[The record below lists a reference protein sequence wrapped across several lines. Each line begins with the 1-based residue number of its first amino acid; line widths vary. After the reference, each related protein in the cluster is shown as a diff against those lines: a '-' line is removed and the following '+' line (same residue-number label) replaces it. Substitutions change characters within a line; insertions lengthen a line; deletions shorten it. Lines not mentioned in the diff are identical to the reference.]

1 MWSPALRASS
11 AGFAYDVMG
20 SPPRVLM
27 VQPALNVVSETF
39 IRMHAQMLSG
49 VVSVIHHNEGVPWSG
64 DGPVLAQ
71 DLSARAQRKLGR
83 FIRRK
88 DWNWEIQSAYV
99 SAIKQSRADVVLAQ
113 YGTTGVM
120 ICDACRKAG
129 VPMVVHFHGFDASRS
144 DVLERNSVGYAN
156 LFNYASAV
164 ICVSRAMEQ
173 RLIAI
178 GCPRE
183 KLIYGPYGIDCNQFQ
198 GAQPVVSPPTFVGVG
213 RFVEKKAAYLTLVAF
228 SQIQSKCQDACLRLI
243 GDGPLLGV
251 CRDLAKA
258 LEIKH
263 AVTFLGSQSQCVV
276 QHEMRRAR
284 AFVQHSVTASSGDAE
299 GTPVAVLEAGA
310 MGLPVIATRHAGIP
324 DVVVEG
330 KTGLLVDERDVSGM
344 AIHMIALACDPQLA
358 GRLGS
363 NAAAHVREYYPIEKS
378 VSRLHRV
385 LSAAACGKCM
395 VILRQEIEE
404 EFPSAPVNED
414 VATKVLSG

>member
-1 MWSPALRASS
+1 
-11 AGFAYDVMG
+11 MG
-20 SPPRVLM
+20 SPPRVLV

-39 IRMHAQMLSG
+39 IRLHAQLLSG

-64 DGPVLAQ
+64 NQPVLAQ

-88 DWNWEIQSAYV
+88 DWDWEIRSAYL
-99 SAIKQSRADVVLAQ
+99 SAIKQSRAEVVLAQ

-120 ICDACRKAG
+120 ICDACRKVG
-129 VPMVVHFHGFDASRS
+129 IPMVVHFHGFDASRR
-144 DVLERNSVGYAN
+144 DVLERNSAAYSN
-156 LFNYASAV
+156 LFKYASAV

-173 RLIAI
+173 RLIAM
-178 GCPRE
+178 GCSRE
-183 KLIYGPYGIDCNQFQ
+183 KLIYAPYGIDCNQFQ
-198 GAQPVVSPPTFVGVG
+198 GAQPAISEPTFIGVG

-228 SQIQSKCQDACLRLI
+228 SQVQSKCDDARLRLI

-258 LEIKH
+258 LAIEH

-284 AFVQHSVTASSGDAE
+284 AFVQHSIMASSGDAE
-299 GTPVAVLEAGA
+299 GTPVAVLEASA

-344 AIHMIALACDPQLA
+344 ATHMIALAGNPKLA
-358 GRLGS
+358 GSLGS
-363 NAAAHVREYYPIEKS
+363 NAAAHVREFYPVEKS
-378 VSRLHRV
+378 ISKLDRV
-385 LSAAACGKCM
+385 LYAAANREITVM
-395 VILRQEIEE
+395 LRKEIDD
-404 EFPSAPVNED
+404 EFPTGRVDAD
-414 VATKVLSG
+414 VLAKVLSS